1 MTSTPRSISSPLPP
15 TTTARPRL
23 LFVEDDAN
31 LRGSLSYILERE
43 DFRVTPVATGEEAL
57 AAARAVRPDLVL
69 LDLGLPGM
77 DGFAVGRALQSL
89 HPAPRLPI
97 VMLTGRGLSEDV
109 VRGLRESAD
118 DYVVKPCE
126 PEVLLARLRAVLRR
140 AGNPDVRGG
149 GRPEEPILLGL
160 LRIDIPAREVFFDG
174 TPLPL
179 TRTEFD
185 LLCLLAGAPHRVFSR
200 ARIIDVI
207 RGEDYAVTERSIDF
221 QICGL
226 RRKLDGR
233 GPQIETVRGLG
244 YKLLP

>member
-1 MTSTPRSISSPLPP
+1 MTSILRQPCPVSPPP
-15 TTTARPRL
+15 KAARPRL

-43 DFRVTPVATGEEAL
+43 DFRVTSVATGEEAL

-89 HPAPRLPI
+89 HPSPRLPI
-97 VMLTGRGLSEDV
+97 VMLTGRGLSEDI

-118 DYVVKPCE
+118 DYVVKPCR
-126 PEVLLARLRAVLRR
+126 PEVLLARLSAVLRR
-140 AGNPDVRGG
+140 AGGPTGREG

-160 LRIDIPAREVFFDG
+160 LRIDIPAREAFLDG
-174 TPLPL
+174 TPLQL

-185 LLCLLAGAPHRVFSR
+185 ILCLLAGAPHRVFSR
-200 ARIIDVI
+200 ARIIDAV

-244 YKLLP
+244 YKLVP

>member
-1 MTSTPRSISSPLPP
+1 MTSISRPSSPVSPP
-15 TTTARPRL
+15 PAARPRL
-23 LFVEDDAN
+23 LFVEDDAG

-43 DFRVTPVATGEEAL
+43 DYRVTSVATGEEAL

-77 DGFAVGRALQSL
+77 DGFAVGRALQDL
-89 HPAPRLPI
+89 HPSPRMPI

-118 DYVVKPCE
+118 DYVVKPCP
-126 PEVLLARLRAVLRR
+126 PEVLLARLSAVLRR
-140 AGNPDVRGG
+140 AEGAAGREG
-149 GRPEEPILLGL
+149 GRSGERILLGL
-160 LRIDIPAREVFFDG
+160 LRIEAPAREAFLDG
-174 TPLPL
+174 TPLQL

-185 LLCLLAGAPHRVFSR
+185 ILCLLAGAPHRVFSR
-200 ARIIDVI
+200 ARIIDLI

-221 QICGL
+221 QVCGL

-233 GPQIETVRGLG
+233 GPRIETVRGLG
-244 YKLLP
+244 YKLVP